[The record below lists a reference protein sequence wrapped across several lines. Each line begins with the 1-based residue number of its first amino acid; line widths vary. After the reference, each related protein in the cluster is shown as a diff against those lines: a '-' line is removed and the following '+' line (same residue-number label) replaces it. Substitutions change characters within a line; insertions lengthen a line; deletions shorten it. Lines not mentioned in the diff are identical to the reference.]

1 MNTSRLDGS
10 SPLPDLA
17 ALEAEARRRGLL
29 LRLQVRRPLGVLWSL
44 RVGVAR
50 PRPAMPGP
58 APGPGGEGLELLGD
72 LKGYA
77 LPLPD
82 GLRLDTLRVAG
93 RLQRVPDLGVAPL
106 ITAATYA
113 WALECTPC
121 RLSRI
126 LAIRDEERQHRR
138 LVRYF
143 QRLGFTP
150 VRELGAAVGD
160 LPARMIWGGSGLLMQ
175 GECRTV
181 LRRSASQLGLL

>member
-1 MNTSRLDGS
+1 MHTCRLDGS
-10 SPLPDLA
+10 APLPDLA
-17 ALEAEARRRGLL
+17 ALEVEARRRGLL

-50 PRPAMPGP
+50 PRRPPMPA
-58 APGPGGEGLELLGD
+58 PGGEGLELLGD

-93 RLQRVPDLGVAPL
+93 RLQGVPDLGVAPL
-106 ITAATYA
+106 ITAAAFA

-181 LRRSASQLGLL
+181 LRRSASQLGLI